1 MALPL
6 KYNLRNV
13 VVRWR
18 ATVSTVL
25 GIALVVAVFVLLQA
39 LARGIEA
46 SSANTGDPRNVL
58 VVRRGSQAE
67 SGSLVSREHF
77 QTLRYFEEVAQNER
91 GEPIISA
98 EVVII
103 VSAPRVDGSGEANVL
118 VRGVTPRGMEL
129 RPQVSLVEGR
139 WFQRGQRET
148 VVSRRLAAR
157 FAGLQVGG
165 SIKAGQETLKVVGH
179 FDGNRS
185 AFDSEAWMDADEARS
200 VFDRESYSSILL
212 RPKDAAAYKSLT
224 NRIESDK
231 RLSLRAEPEVDY
243 YSKQTMTAAPIKI
256 LASILGVAMSVG
268 AIFAA
273 MNTMY
278 ASVASRTREIGT
290 LRVLGFGRG
299 AVMLCFLIEGAFVA
313 SIGGVLG
320 CLLAIPMNGYS
331 TGTIDFQSFAE
342 TVFEF
347 RVTPGLMGQGIAFSA
362 LLGLLGSLLPAY
374 RASKLP
380 VIAALKSL

>member
-77 QTLRYFEEVAQNER
+77 QTLRYFDEVAQNER